1 MFGQQSIWAT
11 DVTLTVGSF
20 MWFVDQMSGDLLLL
34 LSATGLISSVLR
46 LVSEKL
52 ANKQ

>member
-1 MFGQQSIWAT
+1 MFEQQSIWAT

-34 LSATGLISSVLR
+34 SATGLISSVLR
-46 LVSEKL
+46 LISEKL